1 MGLNIN
7 VYKEVRNGN
16 DSFTRWL
23 DNVDCTNG
31 GITSKNIKGLCITN
45 CDGPFEPCED
55 YPAAQLVSRNFGG
68 GKIVHIVPTAEIEKG
83 SWTMMGGNYGST
95 SDSRFS
101 EKVEEML
108 GARFYGALAIH
119 DRVEY

>member
-1 MGLNIN
+1 MGLHIS
-7 VYKEVRNGN
+7 VYKEVRTGN
-16 DSFTRWL
+16 DWL

-45 CDGPFEPCED
+45 CDGSCEPCED
-55 YPAAQLVSRNFGG
+55 YPAAQLVSRDFAG

>member
-1 MGLNIN
+1 MGLHIN
-7 VYKEVRNGN
+7 VYKEAGRE
-16 DSFTRWL
+16 DDWL
-23 DNVDCTNG
+23 GNVDCTNG

-45 CDGPFEPCED
+45 CEGAVNPTED
-55 YPAAQLVSRNFGG
+55 YPPARLVVRNIMGS
-68 GKIVHIVPTAEIEKG
+68 KLVTIVPEEELEKG

-108 GARFYGALAIH
+108 GTRFYGAIAIH